1 MYNKVFTMT
10 KANKRH
16 YFISAAAIA
25 LILMSIAGIAIQ
37 GADKPARAGMGEPDK
52 AAKADMR
59 KKVQAY
65 IAQSD
70 LTAVDIIE
78 RGSRLHI
85 PDPSQ

>member
-1 MYNKVFTMT
+1 
-10 KANKRH
+10 
-16 YFISAAAIA
+16 
-25 LILMSIAGIAIQ
+25 
-37 GADKPARAGMGEPDK
+37 MGEPDK

-85 PDPSQ
+85 PDLSQ